1 MTLDWER
8 LDPNTRDLLT
18 ASMDWMDTRWDE
30 AAGLLVYPPPAAEH
44 VEHPLATGVRHAV
57 RDTVWYALGLLGRAG
72 RGDGDRACRAL
83 SAILDCQW
91 DAPGAPYHGTFRRA
105 TEEPD
110 PPANP
115 VRWRDYDPNWRQ
127 FIGTIL
133 AMIIDDC
140 GYDLPA
146 DLVARMDR
154 AIRLATIG
162 EEQEGR
168 LSERYT
174 NIALM
179 RAPLDCW
186 AGARY
191 GRPQWL
197 ARGQEWARTIHRNF
211 MEFGAFD
218 EYNSPTYYGTDIYAL
233 GLWQA
238 YSSSL
243 QLQLMGAEMEEM
255 LWGDIAQFYHAGLKN
270 IAGPYDRSYG
280 MDMRRY
286 VALLGEYIWLVTG
299 REGAPFPDLD
309 APLEHAGDFCF
320 GPMVAVRLPRIPA
333 DVLVHFHTFGG
344 ERFVEHL
351 LADAPPRKATAWLA
365 ERVMIG
371 AEATSLRDIGQ
382 GQFHPATIHWSVPRA
397 VQGDREGCPYAQD
410 GGWVRLMVVRPVD
423 ALASPH
429 RLTVTSLGPVSFL
442 IACPAVPG
450 GERSQTTSVAPDHWR
465 LPGLEVRVE
474 ASAIGVVEYPG
485 KDQILVRY
493 GHDGEAGENEQGKR
507 KKEERKT
514 RIVLDL
520 HGG

>member
-1 MTLDWER
+1 MAVRLEDMTSAA
-8 LDPNTRDLLT
+8 RDLLERSV
-18 ASMDWMDTRWDE
+18 AWMDHYWDAE
-30 AAGLLVYPPPAAEH
+30 RSLLWGMGEVANWDGSAHEDYH
-44 VEHPLATGVRHAV
+44 VVRESA
-57 RDTVWYALGLLGRAG
+57 WYALGLLVRGRAG
-72 RGDGDRACRAL
+72 DVGRAAQAL
-83 SAILDCQW
+83 EAILACQF
-91 DAPGAPYHGTFRRA
+91 DEPGRVYHGTFYRA
-105 TEEPD
+105 PEEPH
-110 PPANP
+110 PPESAIE
-115 VRWRDYDPNWRQ
+115 WKHYDPNWRE
-127 FIGTIL
+127 FIITAIAVIL
-133 AMIIDDC
+133 SEFEDMV
-140 GYDLPA
+140 PRP
-146 DLVARMDR
+146 LVARIDIAMR
-154 AIRLATIG
+154 KAIEGALSRRLTA
-162 EEQEGR
+162 
-168 LSERYT
+168 RYT

-179 RAPLDCW
+179 QAQMLVY
-186 AGARY
+186 AGDRLGEQGWIEAGEEMAREVY
-191 GRPQWL
+191 RL
-197 ARGQEWARTIHRNF
+197 FRLH
-211 MEFGAFD
+211 GAFE